1 MKFIRIFCVFLV
13 SSLLLGQVAMAG
25 VFSDVE
31 DTHAN
36 FKAIQFLKDKGYI
49 NGYSDNTFKPDNQ
62 ITRAEATKIIVSSIG
77 ATLKEDSL
85 VIFSDVKTEDWFFR
99 YIMTAYDQKIVSG
112 DKSGKFRPN
121 DTISLSESLKI
132 IAEALKVNLPT
143 DLQKTIYADAPNN
156 SWFAKYAQYA
166 KNQNI
171 VLMDEY
177 GNMGPSESLTRAKFS
192 EIMYRF
198 IYVKEHNGEPFPID
212 SDWTSYESELLPFAV
227 RHPLSFE
234 KLKYSDDNLSQVTFW
249 QADKRFFQF
258 SPERT
263 YPNTAKF
270 VVTMDPNV
278 EKLTRDIY
286 FSNIKQV
293 FATAEISDFKF
304 EGYNGLK
311 VVYKDSSV
319 VDYYIF
325 LDKGKFEGKVLVVY
339 TSAGSGI
346 VSEQNRKVLDVMFK
360 SLAYRDTNLVADKD
374 KIDVKGKI
382 NSNILVEGQGKAMF
396 ELMTDEV
403 IVETDTIGVGTGP
416 VDYYYSA
423 SYDITLK
430 YERSGDVI
438 LDVKDGK
445 TTSF

>member
-1 MKFIRIFCVFLV
+1 MKFIKNLFVFLV
-13 SSLLLGQVAMAG
+13 SSVLLSQVAMAG

-31 DTHAN
+31 DTHVN
-36 FKAIQFLKDKGYI
+36 YKAIQFLKEKGFI
-49 NGYSDNTFKPDNQ
+49 NGYSDNTFKPGNN
-62 ITRAEATKIIVSSIG
+62 ITRAEATKVIVSAIG
-77 ATLKEDSL
+77 TELKKDSL
-85 VIFSDVKTEDWFFR
+85 VIFSDVTATDWFFQ
-99 YIMTAYDQKIVSG
+99 YVMTAYDQKIVSG

-132 IAEALKVNLPT
+132 IAEAFNVELPKET
-143 DLQKTIYADAPNN
+143 QKTIYADVPNN

-166 KNQNI
+166 KDKNI

-177 GNMGPSESLTRAKFS
+177 GNMGSSEALTRARFA

-198 IYVKEHNGEPFPID
+198 IYVKEHNGEAFPID
-212 SDWTSYESELLPFAV
+212 SDWMSYESELLPFIV
-227 RHPLSFE
+227 RHPSNFE
-234 KLKYSDDNLSQVTFW
+234 KLKYSNDKLSQVTFW
-249 QADKRFFQF
+249 QPDKRFFQF

-270 VVTMDPNV
+270 VVTMDPNTD
-278 EKLTRDIY
+278 KLTRDIY

-293 FATAEISDFKF
+293 FSNTDISDFKF
-304 EGYNGLK
+304 EEYNGLK
-311 VVYKDSSV
+311 VAYKDSPV
-319 VDYYIF
+319 VDYYIY
-325 LDKGKFEGKVLVVY
+325 LDKGKFENNVLVVY

-346 VSEQNRKVLDVMFK
+346 ISEQNRKVLDAMFK
-360 SLAYRDTNLVADKD
+360 SFAYRDSNLIGDKD
-374 KIDVKGKI
+374 KVDVKSKI
-382 NSNILVEGQGKAMF
+382 NSNILIEGQGNAMF

-423 SYDITLK
+423 EYDITLK